1 MIKIVIVYLYLQ
13 IPGQFV
19 DSILEVHGKY
29 TELIKGVF
37 HSDQQF
43 VGALDKVG
51 QCFKKQTT
59 ELYNVHRQR
68 ILRLMMIQCSNPLKG
83 I

>member
-1 MIKIVIVYLYLQ
+1 MITISIVCLYLQ

-51 QCFKKQTT
+51 QCFKKNKQQ
-59 ELYNVHRQR
+59 NC
-68 ILRLMMIQCSNPLKG
+68 LMFIDREF
-83 I
+83 